1 VQFLVKHDWA
11 IFIGLEV
18 CALIFILAFMGTR
31 YLLSRRPL
39 SNLLLGLFLLMMVL
53 EGVLAFVVY
62 QVTGEVSTFQV
73 VVVLF
78 LLYAVTFGV
87 YDFKR
92 LDFSTR
98 MKIGTWRKTTLVTE
112 AEIDKMRARKDPKTV
127 ARKSRIW
134 FYVHT
139 IGFGGALI
147 YFWNTSGTSE
157 RSWLYFIQN
166 WDWFGDEDLTQP
178 FTNELLSQVVRLW
191 LIIYIVDSI
200 INWSYTFFPNKVS
213 EDKSI

>member
-1 VQFLVKHDWA
+1 VQFLVEHDWA

-39 SNLLLGLFLLMMVL
+39 SNVLLGLFLLMMVL

-87 YDFKR
+87 HDFKR
-92 LDFSTR
+92 LDYSAR
-98 MKIGTWRKTTLVTE
+98 MRIGTWRRTTLVTE
-112 AEIDKMRARKDPKTV
+112 EETEKMRALKDPKTV

-139 IGFGGALI
+139 VIFGGALI

-157 RSWLYFIQN
+157 HSWLYFIQN

-178 FTNELLSQVVRLW
+178 FTSELLSQVVRLW